1 VYFADVY
8 GAKVLAGASFPPIT
22 DKSGRKWLT
31 RVVGRARQQ
40 DVRHR
45 RPQALTGAQLAALF
59 ASVGGTEMT
68 ARPDDDATW
77 IAAAVA
83 HGLPERA
90 AQNVASFGTA
100 IREGALD
107 QRTGD
112 VEKLTGQLPRS
123 VGEVL
128 LGTVTPAGSAT

>member
-1 VYFADVY
+1 
-8 GAKVLAGASFPPIT
+8 
-22 DKSGRKWLT
+22 
-31 RVVGRARQQ
+31 
-40 DVRHR
+40 
-45 RPQALTGAQLAALF
+45 
-59 ASVGGTEMT
+59 MT